1 MIGEFF
7 VLRRQIEKEIANAF
21 NNENDRILDI
31 GSGSNPNYQGIM
43 KGNIINFDMKKTG
56 KNHVVGNADFLP
68 FKKKSFDKIIVVN
81 SLYYF
86 KNPFKVIE
94 SINNILKP
102 NGRLVIVNPFFYPI
116 HDIPDDKYRFTEYGL
131 KTMLQDY
138 FKIEKI
144 KEIGGFFSIP
154 AVMLH
159 SLIKGLP
166 LLVPKSIKW
175 LVQLMAYIVFYIPYI
190 IAQLINILD
199 IFDRTKRWPT
209 YYVVVAKKIN

>member
-7 VLRRQIEKEIANAF
+7 ILRRQIEKEIASAF
-21 NNENDRILDI
+21 SNENGRILDI
-31 GSGSNPNYQGIM
+31 GSGSNPNYQEIM
-43 KGNIINFDMKKTG
+43 KGTIINFDIKKTG
-56 KNHVVGNADFLP
+56 KSHLVGDAGFLP
-68 FKKKSFDKIIVVN
+68 FKKNSFDKIIIVN

-94 SINNILKP
+94 RIGILLKK
-102 NGRLVIVNPFFYPI
+102 NGKLVIVNPFFYPI

-131 KTMLQDY
+131 KTILQDY

-144 KEIGGFFSIP
+144 REIGGFFNIP

-166 LLVPKSIKW
+166 LLAPKSVKW
-175 LVQLMAYIVFYIPYI
+175 LIQLMAYIVFYIPYI
-190 IAQLINILD
+190 LAQLISVLD
-199 IFDRTKRWPT
+199 VFDRTKRWPT
-209 YYVVVAKKIN
+209 YYVVVAKKI

>member
-7 VLRRQIEKEIANAF
+7 ILRRQIEKEIDRVF
-21 NNENDRILDI
+21 NNESDKILDI
-31 GSGSNPNYQGIM
+31 GSGSNPNYQRLM
-43 KGNIINFDMKKTG
+43 KGKITNFDIERTSKSHLIG
-56 KNHVVGNADFLP
+56 DADFLP
-68 FKKKSFDKIIVVN
+68 FKKDSFDNVIMVN

-94 SINNILKP
+94 ITSSLLKK
-102 NGRLVIVNPFFYPI
+102 NGELVIVNPFFYPI

-144 KEIGGFFSIP
+144 KEVGGFFSIP
-154 AVMLH
+154 SIILH

-166 LLVPKSIKW
+166 LLVPKFLKRI
-175 LVQLMAYIVFYIPYI
+175 VQLLAYLILYIPYI
-190 IAQLINILD
+190 LLQLLSILD
-199 IFDRTKRWPT
+199 FLDRTKRWPI
-209 YYVVVAKKIN
+209 YYVIVAKKM